1 MKWLKQL
8 ARDLFCF
15 NHLSHGFSFVFAN
28 AERPALGTD
37 SAVPAQAGKEKDLRL
52 REYPS
57 KLISC
62 FINIVIRDSTHICYS
77 PIAMLWGLAK
87 LIGGRAPSGHR
98 QSWWAD
104 GVPVMF

>member
-1 MKWLKQL
+1 MKTKSTWKNVPWIGPVVLCCQVSSG
-8 ARDLFCF
+8 
-15 NHLSHGFSFVFAN
+15 LSPREDGVSRHGEMVQ
-28 AERPALGTD
+28 D
-37 SAVPAQAGKEKDLRL
+37 SVWNL
-52 REYPS
+52 RE
-57 KLISC
+57 KR
-62 FINIVIRDSTHICYS
+62 RDSGGDGIRPGEAFS

>member
-1 MKWLKQL
+1 MRNTIRVFFGGILVFIWFIIFSSVSLVFIMVMIVYIVS
-8 ARDLFCF
+8 DNFMCF
-15 NHLSHGFSFVFAN
+15 S
-28 AERPALGTD
+28 
-37 SAVPAQAGKEKDLRL
+37 
-52 REYPS
+52 
-57 KLISC
+57 
-62 FINIVIRDSTHICYS
+62 S

>member
-1 MKWLKQL
+1 MLRLLCDFVRAAQG
-8 ARDLFCF
+8 CF
-15 NHLSHGFSFVFAN
+15 
-28 AERPALGTD
+28 
-37 SAVPAQAGKEKDLRL
+37 AVPESVQVDRLVLRGFAV
-52 REYPS
+52 S
-57 KLISC
+57 
-62 FINIVIRDSTHICYS
+62 S

>member
-1 MKWLKQL
+1 MFGVRPGSLSSVLAGEISVGHGRALEAFRPQHLNATVTFLK
-8 ARDLFCF
+8 FKKC
-15 NHLSHGFSFVFAN
+15 
-28 AERPALGTD
+28 EP
-37 SAVPAQAGKEKDLRL
+37 
-52 REYPS
+52 
-57 KLISC
+57 
-62 FINIVIRDSTHICYS
+62 INSRNTFS

>member
-1 MKWLKQL
+1 MHHYVAKVE
-8 ARDLFCF
+8 F
-15 NHLSHGFSFVFAN
+15 
-28 AERPALGTD
+28 
-37 SAVPAQAGKEKDLRL
+37 KEKQVSRPFAASYLCPTRRTVL
-52 REYPS
+52 VCGIAIP
-57 KLISC
+57 
-62 FINIVIRDSTHICYS
+62 NS

>member
-1 MKWLKQL
+1 MFSEQQNQDIYKRRSALPERVQAVVDQIRAGIGQGRPSLAEWLTLKTQT
-8 ARDLFCF
+8 
-15 NHLSHGFSFVFAN
+15 HM
-28 AERPALGTD
+28 
-37 SAVPAQAGKEKDLRL
+37 Q
-52 REYPS
+52 
-57 KLISC
+57 
-62 FINIVIRDSTHICYS
+62 THIHTSSYLPYIYIYYCSYS

>member
-1 MKWLKQL
+1 MQEL
-8 ARDLFCF
+8 ALRC
-15 NHLSHGFSFVFAN
+15 
-28 AERPALGTD
+28 
-37 SAVPAQAGKEKDLRL
+37 AQTCNNL
-52 REYPS
+52 REKNVTLDFPNVQMYPLQS
-57 KLISC
+57 Q
-62 FINIVIRDSTHICYS
+62 VIRGADPAAFSAFCAANSRRPNLLNRRLNLCPMQSLTGFS